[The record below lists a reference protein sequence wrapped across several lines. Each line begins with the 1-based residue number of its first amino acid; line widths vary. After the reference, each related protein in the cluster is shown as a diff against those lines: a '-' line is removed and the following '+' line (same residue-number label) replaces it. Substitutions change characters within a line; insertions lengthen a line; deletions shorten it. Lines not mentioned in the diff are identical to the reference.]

1 MSFKKL
7 NDFFWPFN
15 IFGQNKKSISY
26 DVPGS
31 TISIHVSWTGDKL
44 MLIYCNESDT
54 GEIVETRFTEE
65 GGGTF
70 IQIVKNGFNFQ
81 IPQNK
86 IFFNCTNVTSLIV
99 NGQQLI

>member
-44 MLIYCNESDT
+44 MLIYCNEFDT
-54 GEIVETRFTEE
+54 GEIEKTVTTHQ
-65 GGGTF
+65 GGGMFSHT
-70 IQIVKNGFNFQ
+70 VRNGVNFQ